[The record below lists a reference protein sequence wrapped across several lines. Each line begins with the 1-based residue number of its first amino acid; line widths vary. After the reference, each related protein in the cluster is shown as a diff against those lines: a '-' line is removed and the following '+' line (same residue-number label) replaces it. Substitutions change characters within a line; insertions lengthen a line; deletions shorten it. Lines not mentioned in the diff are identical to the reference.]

1 MEIISERLVDN
12 VIKNAVEEL
21 KKWKNKRKKLLS
33 LSEGINENDNSSKKI
48 INCFIK
54 IFSKSVKN

>member
-1 MEIISERLVDN
+1 MEIISKKLVDN

-21 KKWKNKRKKLLS
+21 KKWKNKRKELPS
-33 LSEGINENDNSSKKI
+33 LSEGINENGNSSKKK
-48 INCFIK
+48 INRFIK